1 MEGLI
6 PSNVVAS
13 SLRAASK
20 GNPNN
25 AIAIV
30 AHSNRR
36 LAEELSKLWT
46 ATQDVKAAD
55 QQHKINAEALR
66 LQQQTA
72 QLQKEYQQ
80 EVEAAEAPPAN
91 LEDMIDP
98 RLMEGSE
105 PGTQAMEG
113 VFDPALL
120 APVAQAAYGHD
131 YGLQTQP
138 QHYQPQP
145 QQHQYPEGPLLQD
158 NHMTQS
164 DYMNHAHRMQN
175 GQQHNDYNPQDLA
188 AQAQAHYQYQQL
200 PVR

>member
-1 MEGLI
+1 MDGLI

-46 ATQDVKAAD
+46 ATQEVKAAD
-55 QQHKINAEALR
+55 QQHKINAEAQR

-72 QLQKEYQQ
+72 QLQQEYEQ

-98 RLMEGSE
+98 RLMEGNE
-105 PGTQAMEG
+105 PGAQAMDG

-131 YGLQTQP
+131 YGLHAQP

-145 QQHQYPEGPLLQD
+145 QHQYPEGPLMQD
-158 NHMTQS
+158 SHMTQA
-164 DYMNHAHRMQN
+164 DYMHHQHRMPN
-175 GQQHNDYNPQDLA
+175 GQPPTEYNHQDLA
-188 AQAQAHYQYQQL
+188 AQAHAQYQYQQL